1 MESEKSDIELMDKIR
16 QGDMTAFGLL
26 YARYAD
32 LIYRHILVR
41 VNSSFD
47 ADDIFQSFS

>member
-1 MESEKSDIELMDKIR
+1 MALSFTEGINGLAFMNKLMESEKSDIELMDKIR

-32 LIYRHILVR
+32 LTPIGH
-41 VNSSFD
+41 
-47 ADDIFQSFS
+47 